1 MITGYLTAYL
11 IFMLVVSVVI
21 SLLFLRLKLPA
32 PRVLIPLIIVLILS
46 PVIAGYLYLTY
57 FDDLPETIVPDVKG
71 MTKQQATA
79 RIEEAQLKIAIAGEV
94 RQADVPEGSVA
105 SQRPEAGRRVKGDRV
120 VSLMISSG
128 KQRIAAPDLV
138 GKDVNQAIKMLEAVG
153 LKAGDLNG
161 ELNFDLPE
169 GVVLA
174 QEPLPGEMSAVG
186 DGIDLLISTQQA
198 VSEEVK

>member
-105 SQRPEAGRRVKGDRV
+105 SQRPEAGRRVKVDRV

>member
-105 SQRPEAGRRVKGDRV
+105 SQRPEAGRRVKVDRV

-174 QEPLPGEMSAVG
+174 QEPLPREMSAVG
-186 DGIDLLISTQQA
+186 DGIDLLIST
-198 VSEEVK
+198 